1 MRSALQAEDR
11 LVTAAQLVFG
21 VLIDKTKSPAE
32 ALDCLIMVLSILR
45 ERLSPDDLEEFI
57 SQLVANIRLL
67 ERDLRQ

>member
-45 ERLSPDDLEEFI
+45 ERLSSDDLEEFI

>member
-1 MRSALQAEDR
+1 MRASISAEDR

>member
-1 MRSALQAEDR
+1 M
-11 LVTAAQLVFG
+11 VTAAQLVFG

>member
-1 MRSALQAEDR
+1 MQAEDR

-21 VLIDKTKSPAE
+21 VLIDKTKSPTE

>member
-32 ALDCLIMVLSILR
+32 ALDCLIMVSRSSLVNS
-45 ERLSPDDLEEFI
+45 SPI
-57 SQLVANIRLL
+57 SGCWSETCASKIPATQ
-67 ERDLRQ
+67 